1 MSQEQII
8 KIKEIIAEEVQKV
21 LENNK
26 NGNSNYFKWIYLNL
40 GDGRVIRYNYDTY
53 EESKYGTVNIHI
65 AEYYEPLK
73 MYFDQGYLDFDN
85 RNQMQLAIT
94 GSSRGEEPRPT
105 LIATVGDRW
114 RSFGNDKNNNFYN
127 QKEKDFFINYWQ
139 KIIELLPNLEYSKE
153 LTESIKNLDEKVIR
167 RINRAQYKKEMINL
181 KESNKNVLPTVEIAV
196 EWWANAIKEFYESDH
211 TIDVKGEEYFE
222 TKSIAQI
229 KAENNIKE
237 ITEEQLQ
244 IFKETLAKTVMKE
257 LSEDPVEEMS
267 IEVNKGWNDGR
278 DGSIIEDALIASG
291 IPYAPAGCIDLHTW
305 YVKEKENYLYYNNE
319 PLESFFQKL
328 TKKKST
334 SKSKRKK

>member
-65 AEYYEPLK
+65 A
-73 MYFDQGYLDFDN
+73 
-85 RNQMQLAIT
+85 
-94 GSSRGEEPRPT
+94 GSNRGEEPRPT

-196 EWWANAIKEFYESDH
+196 EWWANAIKEFYKSDH

-291 IPYAPAGCIDLHTW
+291 IPYAPAGCI
-305 YVKEKENYLYYNNE
+305 VKERNNG
-319 PLESFFQKL
+319 
-328 TKKKST
+328 TK
-334 SKSKRKK
+334 

>member
-1 MSQEQII
+1 M
-8 KIKEIIAEEVQKV
+8 
-21 LENNK
+21 
-26 NGNSNYFKWIYLNL
+26 
-40 GDGRVIRYNYDTY
+40 
-53 EESKYGTVNIHI
+53 
-65 AEYYEPLK
+65 
-73 MYFDQGYLDFDN
+73 
-85 RNQMQLAIT
+85 
-94 GSSRGEEPRPT
+94 
-105 LIATVGDRW
+105 
-114 RSFGNDKNNNFYN
+114 
-127 QKEKDFFINYWQ
+127 
-139 KIIELLPNLEYSKE
+139 LPNLEYSKE

-257 LSEDPVEEMS
+257 LSEDPAEEMS
-267 IEVNKGWNDGR
+267 IEVNKGCNDGR